1 MSNIKEIEE
10 LKELKQRV
18 EKLNEKII
26 QYSVYPSK
34 ALATSFAK
42 LLTTFGQQTFHVS
55 TEHSNIYSI
64 YYNYYGQHFIF
75 SLYNNALG
83 CSKYIKVSKEQ
94 TVFCPIGYKG
104 IASYYRKQRLPM
116 YIYDFIDYAF
126 QQRVEKNIVNITE
139 EELDVIVEDYIKNV
153 KEKQAQKAKT
163 KEQIEKEKQRI
174 SFEKTCMVDRES
186 IFYAIE
192 SIITKSDEKAY
203 SGVHYG
209 KQKDKTKKESTFLVT
224 NSLYILLNGRLK
236 DYRILLDT
244 VQEQE
249 EDKVVI
255 DKNKVPYINFFD
267 LKNYFSYAYENLD
280 CFHNFMDDVESL
292 YQDRKTVGK
301 KDIELLLS
309 REKENNKVKMKT
321 E

>member
-18 EKLNEKII
+18 KKLNEEII

-34 ALATSFAK
+34 ALAKSFAK
-42 LLTTFGQQTFHVS
+42 LLTTFEHGSFYV
-55 TEHSNIYSI
+55 TEYFNMYSI
-64 YYNYYGQHFIF
+64 SFANHLIFI
-75 SLYNNALG
+75 LNNNAPG
-83 CSKYIKVSKEQ
+83 CSKYIKTSKEQ
-94 TVFCPIGYKG
+94 TVFCPVDFKG
-104 IASYYRKQRLPM
+104 IDSYYRKQRLPM
-116 YIYDFIDYAF
+116 YIYDFINYTF
-126 QQRVEKNIVNITE
+126 KQRVEKNLVNITE
-139 EELDVIVEDYIKNV
+139 KELDVIVEEYIKNV
-153 KEKQAQKAKT
+153 KEEQAQKAKT

-292 YQDRKTVGK
+292 YQNRKTVGK
-301 KDIELLLS
+301 KEIEFLLS
-309 REKENNKVKMKT
+309 HKKETNKVKMKT